1 MRNKLP
7 IFILVA
13 LIIGYVFLE
22 VLGPKADDWSPNYG
36 LDRTEPFGSQLLHE
50 GMEDLFPGQDILTV
64 EESPA
69 ERLKEFQ
76 KERSNYM
83 IIQQVLK
90 VESDDA
96 RSLLRYVENGNNV
109 FIAAVSLEGA
119 LGDSLGMNSDSF
131 WDKIFDQEVISKD
144 NYVYMDDDFDPTE
157 KHYPLLDNVV
167 YNSFLAYNAD
177 KILSRNR
184 DNDAIYVRIDKG
196 EGSFYIHSIPYM
208 FTNYF
213 MVDPVNHEYIS
224 KVLSFLP
231 ERTTY
236 WDEYYK
242 PGRVHVDT
250 PVSFILDQRSLRWSW
265 FLLLATV
272 VLFIIFHGKR
282 RQRVI
287 PVVEPP
293 VNDTLEFTRT
303 VGRLYYLHGDHK
315 DIAEKKIKFLLEYI
329 RNRWQLSTGELDDEF
344 RRRLA
349 GKSGAKRPLVDNLF
363 NTIDFVRKSSKIG
376 EENLSLLHRMM
387 DDFYNQ
393 SR

>member
-13 LIIGYVFLE
+13 LIIGYILLE
-22 VLGPKADDWSPNYG
+22 VMGPKGDDWSPNYG
-36 LDRTEPFGSQLLHE
+36 SDRIEPFGSQLLHE
-50 GMEDLFPGQDILTV
+50 GLEDIFPGQKVINVDV
-64 EESPA
+64 SPA
-69 ERLKEFQ
+69 ERLREFQ
-76 KERSNYM
+76 KERTNYM
-83 IIQQVLK
+83 IVQQVLDVK
-90 VESDDA
+90 GEDA
-96 RSLLRYVENGNNV
+96 RALLRYVENGNNV
-109 FIAAVSLEGA
+109 FIAAVSLDGA
-119 LGDSLGMNSDSF
+119 LGDSLKLNSDSF
-131 WDKIFDQEVISKD
+131 WDRIWDEDEVSKD
-144 NYVYMDDDFDPTE
+144 NYVYLDEDYDPGE

-167 YNSFLAYNAD
+167 YNSYSAYYAD
-177 KILSRNR
+177 DILSRNR
-184 DNDAIYVRIDKG
+184 DNDAIFVRVDRG
-196 EGSFYIHSIPYM
+196 EGSFYVHSIPYM

-224 KVLSFLP
+224 KILSFLP

-242 PGRVHVDT
+242 PGRLHVDT

-293 VNDTLEFTRT
+293 SNDTLEFTRT

-315 DIAEKKIKFLLEYI
+315 DLAEKKIKFLLEYI
-329 RNRWQLSTGELDDEF
+329 RNRWHLTTRDLDDEF

-363 NTIDFVRKSSKIG
+363 NTVEYVQKSEKIG
-376 EENLSLLHRMM
+376 EENLWALHQQI
-387 DDFYNQ
+387 DEFYKQ

>member
-13 LIIGYVFLE
+13 LLIGYVFLE

-50 GMEDLFPGQDILTV
+50 GMADLFPGQDIVTV

-83 IIQQVLK
+83 IIQQVLN

-119 LGDSLGMNSDSF
+119 LGDSLGLNSDSF

-144 NYVYMDDDFDPTE
+144 NYVYLDDDFDPTE

-167 YNSFLAYNAD
+167 YNSFLTYNVD
-177 KILSRNR
+177 KTLSRNR

-231 ERTTY
+231 ERMTY

-272 VLFIIFHGKR
+272 ILFIIFHGKR

>member
-13 LIIGYVFLE
+13 LIIGYILLE
-22 VLGPKADDWSPNYG
+22 VMGPKADDWSPNYG

-50 GMEDLFPGQDILTV
+50 GMADIFPGQDV
-64 EESPA
+64 EMVDVSPA
-69 ERLKEFQ
+69 EQLKEFQ
-76 KERSNYM
+76 KERTNYM
-83 IIQQVLK
+83 IIQQVLDMK
-90 VESDDA
+90 GEDA
-96 RSLLRYVENGNNV
+96 RALLRYVENGNNV
-109 FIAAVSLEGA
+109 FIAAVSLDGA
-119 LGDSLGMNSDSF
+119 LGDSLKVNSDSF
-131 WDKIFDQEVISKD
+131 WDKIFDEDEISKD
-144 NYVYMDDDFDPTE
+144 NYVYLDEDYDSDE

-177 KILSRNR
+177 DILSRNR
-184 DNDAIYVRIDKG
+184 DNDAVFVRIDKG

-213 MVDPVNHEYIS
+213 MVDRVNHEYIS
-224 KVLSFLP
+224 KILSFLP
-231 ERTTY
+231 ERKTY

-242 PGRVHVDT
+242 PGRLHVDT

-272 VLFIIFHGKR
+272 ILFIIFHGKR

-293 VNDTLEFTRT
+293 ANDTLEFTRT

-315 DIAEKKIKFLLEYI
+315 DIADKKIKFLLEYI
-329 RNRWQLSTGELDDEF
+329 RNRWQLSTSELDDEF

-363 NTIDFVRKSSKIG
+363 NTVEYVRKSSKIG
-376 EENLSLLHRMM
+376 EENLNVLHRLM
-387 DDFYNQ
+387 DDFYKQ